1 MSKAPITK
9 VPSPVGGGGLGW
21 GRLYRTAMDAL
32 YRFCVIVAGGAL
44 VLISA
49 VIPWGVFTRYVL
61 NSAASWPEPMAILLT
76 IVLTFFG
83 AAACYRAGTH
93 MSVSVL
99 VRVMPLPLR
108 RVIEPFAEGLVA
120 LVGLFMVIWGARLVD
135 ATWHQSIAEFPS
147 LSVGLTY
154 LPIPV
159 GWRHNAAVRCRA
171 PADRAP
177 AAGRRTDA
185 ALRRVHSRP
194 MEILIVVGTLLV
206 CFALGVPIAY
216 ALGLGALAGA
226 YWIGI
231 PLEAVMLQVSSG
243 VSKFA
248 MLTIPFFVLA
258 GAIMAEGGMARR
270 LVAFANV
277 LVGLVRVRGG
287 LSAVNVL
294 ATTFL
299 SGISGSAVA
308 DTSAIGSVMIPQM
321 ERTGYPRV
329 FATNVTI
336 SASVQALLVPPSH
349 NAVIYSLATGG
360 TISIIS
366 LFMAGVMPGLLLG
379 ASLVVLCL
387 VIAYRNGHPRGETV
401 PLREAAKIAIDA
413 LWGLVTLA
421 IILGGILG
429 GIFTAIEAGA
439 VACIWAFFV
448 TMFIYRDYRW
458 RDLPELIHRTMRT
471 VAMVMTLI
479 AFASSVG
486 YVMALMQVPAR
497 VTALLLTLSS
507 DKNVILFLINILL
520 LVLGC
525 LLDMAPSILIVT
537 PILLPVVM
545 KFGVDP
551 VHFGMIMLL
560 NLGIG
565 LCHPPV
571 GAILFV
577 GCAVGRVTIEQV
589 VREIWPFYGVMFFV
603 LMLVTYIPSV
613 SLWLPRI
620 LGL

>member
-1 MSKAPITK
+1 
-9 VPSPVGGGGLGW
+9 
-21 GRLYRTAMDAL
+21 MD
-32 YRFCVIVAGGAL
+32 
-44 VLISA
+44 
-49 VIPWGVFTRYVL
+49 
-61 NSAASWPEPMAILLT
+61 
-76 IVLTFFG
+76 
-83 AAACYRAGTH
+83 
-93 MSVSVL
+93 
-99 VRVMPLPLR
+99 
-108 RVIEPFAEGLVA
+108 
-120 LVGLFMVIWGARLVD
+120 
-135 ATWHQSIAEFPS
+135 
-147 LSVGLTY
+147 
-154 LPIPV
+154 
-159 GWRHNAAVRCRA
+159 
-171 PADRAP
+171 
-177 AAGRRTDA
+177 
-185 ALRRVHSRP
+185 
-194 MEILIVVGTLLV
+194 ILIVLGTLFGAV
-206 CFALGVPIAY
+206 ALGVPIAY
-216 ALGLGALAGA
+216 ALGLSALAGA
-226 YWIGI
+226 YSIGI

-270 LVAFANV
+270 LVAFANA

-321 ERTGYPRV
+321 EKTGYPRV

-366 LFMAGVMPGLLLG
+366 LFMAGVAPGLLLG
-379 ASLVVLCL
+379 ASLIVLCL
-387 VIAYRNGHPRGETV
+387 VIAYRDSHPRGETV
-401 PLREAAKIAIDA
+401 ALREALKIAIDA

-429 GIFTAIEAGA
+429 GVFTAIEAGA
-439 VACIWAFFV
+439 VACLWAFFV

-458 RDLPELIHRTMRT
+458 RELPQLVHRTMRT

-497 VTALLLTLSS
+497 VTAVLLTLSS
-507 DKNVILFLINILL
+507 DKNVILLLINVLL

-525 LLDMAPSILIVT
+525 LLDMAPSILICT
-537 PILLPVVM
+537 PILLPVVV

-589 VREIWPFYGVMFFV
+589 VREIWPFYAVMFIV
-603 LMLVTYIPSV
+603 LMLVTYIPSI
-613 SLWLPRI
+613 SLWLPR
-620 LGL
+620 LLSL